1 MTDLVNN
8 LSVAFSHVPAVQTAT
23 LDGSAVDMLGF
34 QAAMYVVNTGAIA
47 GAGDFSVKVQESDL
61 SGSGYADV
69 PAAKLIG
76 AAPPATLLANTV
88 YEQGFRVSKRYAR
101 VVLTRASGTSIA
113 LGSMIV
119 RGDPLTAPV

>member
-1 MTDLVNN
+1 MTDFVNN
-8 LSVAFSHVPAVQTAT
+8 VSVALSHVPAVQTAT
-23 LDGSAVDMLGF
+23 LDGSAVDLLGY
-34 QAAMYVVNTGAIA
+34 QTAMFIVNTGAIV
-47 GAGDFSVKVQESDL
+47 GAGDFSVKVQESDA

-76 AAPPATLLANTV
+76 AAPPATLLQNAV

-113 LGSMIV
+113 LGSMIL
-119 RGDPLTAPV
+119 RGDPLVAPV